1 MIHRAI
7 NERIILTRIKIL
19 QKLLLLNR
27 PIMRHLSKGRIIASR
42 KEDFRQDQGLST
54 KQDLAEELVN
64 LLIRDMVIIPP
75 HIKTINTP
83 LTLTTALFSNLDW

>member
-7 NERIILTRIKIL
+7 NERIILTRMKIL

-27 PIMRHLSKGRIIASR
+27 PIKRHLSKGRIIASR
-42 KEDFRQDQGLST
+42 KEDFHQDQGLST

-64 LLIRDMVIIPP
+64 LLTRGMDIIPP
-75 HIKTINTP
+75 LIKPTH
-83 LTLTTALFSNLDW
+83 LQ